1 MLDAKHMP
9 TWVARGQL
17 RYLAVEGADL
27 ERADFIHLVR
37 ISEQASADDSDA
49 YRRSVAGFA
58 ALGYLWVVGCFVL
71 AIVLLGWTLHAMANG
86 RLKGFHVAL
95 LIAAGGLLWTSL
107 RALWFR
113 LEAPQ
118 GAILTQADAPALFQA
133 LERIRKKIKGPAID
147 HVLLDGS
154 FNASISQIPRYGLF
168 GGATNYLTI
177 GVPLL
182 MAIDRPRFLAILAHE
197 YGHLRGGHGQF
208 AAWIYRT
215 RLSWMK
221 LEHGM
226 RQDAGLTAVATQ
238 AFLRWYFP
246 RFMAKTFALARQ
258 DEFEADRIAGKL
270 VGRDVAGAALIEI
283 SIKGQWLS
291 TEFWPLH
298 WSAALAGPQPVGPY
312 GAMRTLLAQPVAD
325 DFARQALRQ
334 TLIQLSDE
342 VDTHPVLRDRLEALN
357 ARKQLPV
364 WSSRPA
370 LELLGSGADPWLKR
384 LDREWCRDNA
394 SDWKLHHAYL
404 RRVQIGIDT
413 LTASIRRNNADEM
426 TQLGDLQRRLD
437 ARADVRG
444 YYEHALQLT
453 PGHAGALR
461 GMVNC
466 LTEADHLTRIDC
478 LGQLFELSVANRW
491 WACCTAV
498 RALERSVA
506 AGHPDERTL
515 KLWRERLKE
524 ADVAEGR
531 AWKELAESPY
541 FQSIARHD
549 LNDFEKGELQS
560 DLGRC
565 KPVVRGWLVRKVL
578 QEFPYRRCYIL
589 FVEVP
594 GMDDEDRYQLC
605 RRLEQTLDLPGQV
618 LVLWAGQ
625 SPALQDIQRNAFD
638 AVYVRPLN

>member
-1 MLDAKHMP
+1 M
-9 TWVARGQL
+9 Q
-17 RYLAVEGADL
+17 
-27 ERADFIHLVR
+27 RADYIHLAR
-37 ISEQASADDSDA
+37 ISEQACADDSDA

-58 ALGYLWVVGCFVL
+58 ALGYLWVMGCFVL
-71 AIVLLGWTLHAMANG
+71 AIVLLAWSLYAMSQD
-86 RLKGFHVAL
+86 RFKGFHVAL
-95 LIAAGGLLWTSL
+95 LIAAVGLLWTSS

-118 GAILTQADAPALFQA
+118 GAILTEADAPALFKA
-133 LERIRKKIKGPAID
+133 LERIRKKIKGTAID

-154 FNASISQIPRYGLF
+154 FNASISQVPRWGLL

-177 GVPLL
+177 GLPLL
-182 MAIDRPRFLAILAHE
+182 LAIDRPRFLTVLAHE
-197 YGHLRGGHGQF
+197 YGHLRGGHGKF
-208 AAWIYRT
+208 AARIYRT
-215 RLSWMK
+215 RMSWMK
-221 LEHGM
+221 LERSLRHDSG
-226 RQDAGLTAVATQ
+226 AVAMASQ

-246 RFMAKTFALARQ
+246 RFMARTFALARQ
-258 DEFEADRIAGKL
+258 DEYEADRIAGKL
-270 VGRDVAGAALIEI
+270 VGRDVVGAALTEI
-283 SIKGQWLS
+283 SIKGQWLKA
-291 TEFWPLH
+291 EFWPLH
-298 WSAALAGPQPVGPY
+298 WSAALGSPQPAGPF

-325 DFARQALRQ
+325 DFARQSLRQ
-334 TLIQLSDE
+334 ALIQLSGE

-357 ARKQLPV
+357 ASKKLPV
-364 WSSRPA
+364 WSTRTA
-370 LELLGSGADPWLKR
+370 LELLGSGADTWLERFDK
-384 LDREWCRDNA
+384 EWCRDNA

-404 RRVQIGIDT
+404 RRVQVGIDT

-437 ARADVRG
+437 ARSDVRG
-444 YYEHALQLT
+444 CYEHALQLS

-466 LTEADHLTRIDC
+466 LTEADHLARIDC

-506 AGHPDERTL
+506 AGHPDGRTL

-524 ADVAEGR
+524 ADVAEDR

-560 DLGRC
+560 DLARC
-565 KPVVRGWLVRKVL
+565 KPVVRAWLVRKVL

-589 FVEVP
+589 FIEVP

-625 SPALQDIQRNAFD
+625 SPTLEDIQRNAFD
-638 AVYVRPLN
+638 PLYVRALN

>member
-1 MLDAKHMP
+1 M
-9 TWVARGQL
+9 
-17 RYLAVEGADL
+17 

-58 ALGYLWVVGCFVL
+58 ALGYLWVLGCFVL
-71 AIVLLGWTLHAMANG
+71 AMALLVWAIYAMGHG
-86 RLKGFHVAL
+86 RFKGFHVAL

-107 RALWFR
+107 QALWCR

-118 GAILTQADAPALFQA
+118 GATLTPADAPALFKA
-133 LERIRKKIKGPAID
+133 LERIRKKIKGPVIH

-154 FNASISQIPRYGLF
+154 FNASISQIPRWGLF

-177 GVPLL
+177 GLPLL
-182 MAIDRPRFLAILAHE
+182 LAIDRPRFLAVLAHE

-226 RQDAGLTAVATQ
+226 RNDSGVVAAATQ
-238 AFLRWYFP
+238 AYLRWYFP
-246 RFMAKTFALARQ
+246 RFMARTFALARQ

-270 VGRDVAGAALIEI
+270 LGRDVAGAALTEI
-283 SIKGQWLS
+283 AIKGQWL
-291 TEFWPLH
+291 TAEFWPLH
-298 WSAALAGPQPVGPY
+298 WSAALGSAQPIGPF
-312 GAMRTLLAQPVAD
+312 GAMRTMLAKPVAD

-357 ARKQLPV
+357 ASKQLPQ
-364 WSSRPA
+364 WSGRA
-370 LELLGSGADPWLKR
+370 AMELLGSGADPWLKR

-404 RRVQIGIDT
+404 RRVQVGIDT
-413 LTASIRRNNADEM
+413 LTASIQRNNADEM
-426 TQLGDLQRRLD
+426 TQLGDLHRRLD
-437 ARADVRG
+437 ARADVRPF
-444 YYEHALQLT
+444 YERALQLT

-466 LTEADHLTRIDC
+466 LSDAEHLARIDY
-478 LGQLFELSVANRW
+478 LGQLFERSVANRW

-506 AGHPDERTL
+506 AGHPDDKTL

-531 AWKELAESPY
+531 AWAELAESPF

-560 DLGRC
+560 DLARC
-565 KPVVRGWLVRKVL
+565 KAVVRAWLVRKVL
-578 QEFPYRRCYIL
+578 QEFPYRRCYVL
-589 FVEVP
+589 FVELP
-594 GMDDEDRYQLC
+594 GMDDGDRYPLC
-605 RRLEQTLDLPGQV
+605 RQLEQTLDLPGQV
-618 LVLWAGQ
+618 LVLWAGH
-625 SPALQDIQRNAFD
+625 SPTLQDIQRNAFD

>member
-1 MLDAKHMP
+1 MRMP
-9 TWVARGQL
+9 AWVARGQL
-17 RYLAVEGADL
+17 RYLAVKGADL
-27 ERADFIHLVR
+27 DRADFIHLVR
-37 ISEQASADDSDA
+37 TSEQASADDSDA

-58 ALGYLWVVGCFVL
+58 ALGYLWVIGCFVL
-71 AIVLLGWTLHAMANG
+71 AMVLLAWSLYALG
-86 RLKGFHVAL
+86 RGRFKGFHVAVL
-95 LIAAGGLLWTSL
+95 MAAGGLLWTSL

-133 LERIRKKIKGPAID
+133 LERIRKKIKGPAIH

-154 FNASISQIPRYGLF
+154 FNASISQIPRWGLL

-177 GVPLL
+177 GLPLL
-182 MAIDRPRFLAILAHE
+182 MAIDRPRFLAVLAHE
-197 YGHLRGGHGQF
+197 YGHLRSGHGQF

-226 RQDAGLTAVATQ
+226 RHDSGVVAVATQ

-246 RFMAKTFALARQ
+246 RFMARTFTLARQ
-258 DEFEADRIAGKL
+258 DEYEADRIAGKL
-270 VGRDVAGAALIEI
+270 VGPDVAGAALTEI
-283 SIKGQWLS
+283 SIKGQWL
-291 TEFWPLH
+291 TAEFWPLH
-298 WSAALAGPQPVGPY
+298 WSAALGSPQPAGPF

-325 DFARQALRQ
+325 DFARQSLRQ
-334 TLIQLSDE
+334 ALIQLSDE
-342 VDTHPVLRDRLEALN
+342 VDTHPVLRDRLEALK
-357 ARKQLPV
+357 ASKQLPA

-404 RRVQIGIDT
+404 RRVQVGIDT
-413 LTASIRRNNADEM
+413 LSASIRRNNADEM
-426 TQLGDLQRRLD
+426 TQLGDLHRRLD
-437 ARADVRG
+437 ARADVRAF
-444 YYEHALQLT
+444 YERALQLT

-466 LTEADHLTRIDC
+466 LSDAEHLARIAC
-478 LGQLFELSVANRW
+478 LEQLFELSMAHRW

-506 AGHPDERTL
+506 AGHPDEKML
-515 KLWRERLKE
+515 KLWRERQKE

-531 AWKELAESPY
+531 AWTELAESPF

-560 DLGRC
+560 DLARC
-565 KPVVRGWLVRKVL
+565 KAVVRAWLVRKVL
-578 QEFPYRRCYIL
+578 REFPYRRCYVL
-589 FVEVP
+589 FVELP
-594 GMDDEDRYQLC
+594 DMDDGDRYQLC

-618 LVLWAGQ
+618 LVLWAGY
-625 SPALQDIQRNAFD
+625 SPTLADIQHNAFD
-638 AVYVRPLN
+638 AVYVRPLA

>member
-1 MLDAKHMP
+1 VPDAKRKP
-9 TWVARGQL
+9 TSVARGQL

-27 ERADFIHLVR
+27 DRADFIHLVR
-37 ISEQASADDSDA
+37 TSEQASADDSDA

-58 ALGYLWVVGCFVL
+58 ALGYLWVIGCFVL
-71 AIVLLGWTLHAMANG
+71 ASVLLVWSLYAMG
-86 RLKGFHVAL
+86 HDRFKGFHTAL

-107 RALWFR
+107 QALWFP

-118 GAILTQADAPALFQA
+118 GAILTEADAPALFQA
-133 LERIRKKIKGPAID
+133 LERIRKKIKGPAIH

-154 FNASISQIPRYGLF
+154 FNASISQIPRWGLL

-177 GVPLL
+177 GLPLL
-182 MAIDRPRFLAILAHE
+182 MAIDRPRFLAVLAHE
-197 YGHLRGGHGQF
+197 YGHLRSGHGQF

-226 RQDAGLTAVATQ
+226 RHDSGVVAVATQ

-246 RFMAKTFALARQ
+246 RFMARTFTLARQ
-258 DEFEADRIAGKL
+258 DEYEADRIAGKL
-270 VGRDVAGAALIEI
+270 VGRDVAGAALTEI
-283 SIKGQWLS
+283 SIKGQWL
-291 TEFWPLH
+291 TAEFWPLH
-298 WSAALAGPQPVGPY
+298 WSAALGTPQPAGPF

-325 DFARQALRQ
+325 DFARQSLRQ
-334 TLIQLSDE
+334 ALIQLSDE

-357 ARKQLPV
+357 ASKQLPA

-404 RRVQIGIDT
+404 RRVQVGIDT
-413 LTASIRRNNADEM
+413 LSASIRRNNADEM
-426 TQLGDLQRRLD
+426 TQLGDLHRRLD
-437 ARADVRG
+437 ARADVRAF
-444 YYEHALQLT
+444 YERALQLT

-466 LTEADHLTRIDC
+466 LSDAEHLARLAC
-478 LGQLFELSVANRW
+478 LEQLHELSMAHRW

-506 AGHPDERTL
+506 AGHPDEKTL

-531 AWKELAESPY
+531 AWTELAESPF

-560 DLGRC
+560 DLARC
-565 KPVVRGWLVRKVL
+565 RAVVRAWLVRKVL
-578 QEFPYRRCYIL
+578 REFPYRRCYVL
-589 FVEVP
+589 FVELP
-594 GMDDEDRYQLC
+594 DMDDGDRYQLC

-618 LVLWAGQ
+618 LVLWAGH
-625 SPALQDIQRNAFD
+625 SPTLADIQHNAFD
-638 AVYVRPLN
+638 AVYVRSLN